1 MEVASQSRLAAQI
14 PIISKNSDILMAF
27 VVVSILAF
35 MVISLPLVIL
45 DLLLSFNI
53 TFSLTILL
61 GGMYIIKSLEF
72 STFPS
77 VLLIVTLFK
86 LALNIAST
94 RIILLHEN

>member
-1 MEVASQSRLAAQI
+1 MEVASQSRLAEQI
-14 PIISKNSDILMAF
+14 PIISKNADVLIAF

-35 MVISLPLVIL
+35 MVIPLPPVLL

-61 GGMYIIKSLEF
+61 VGMYIIKSLEI
-72 STFPS
+72 SAFPS
-77 VLLIVTLFK
+77 VLLIVTQFR
-86 LALNIAST
+86 LAINIAST